1 MEPRKLRYKLFYAI
15 GIADF
20 AAKNIINYDFTG
32 VAWSPWAFGLI
43 GLICYFFYY
52 KNLEKFKF
60 SEGEEL
66 LTLSNGKKAEAK
78 ITIGIGGGTG
88 SSRKLYLTNLKLVI
102 KGYEKFIE
110 LPYSEI
116 KSVSKDTRMGIEML
130 LNVDTYNNEEYK
142 FAFGFSSSKRNNFLK
157 AILKQLSEVSYVD
170 SHGVQSTEF
179 LVSEENQ
186 NKISNTNYYYFDKSV
201 GEVIGPKTKT
211 EMERLR
217 FENRISDQTQV
228 TEAGVE
234 SWQPFQ
240 SAIG

>member
-1 MEPRKLRYKLFYAI
+1 
-15 GIADF
+15 
-20 AAKNIINYDFTG
+20 
-32 VAWSPWAFGLI
+32 
-43 GLICYFFYY
+43 
-52 KNLEKFKF
+52 
-60 SEGEEL
+60 
-66 LTLSNGKKAEAK
+66 
-78 ITIGIGGGTG
+78 
-88 SSRKLYLTNLKLVI
+88 
-102 KGYEKFIE
+102 
-110 LPYSEI
+110 
-116 KSVSKDTRMGIEML
+116 MGIEML

-157 AILKQLSEVSYVD
+157 AILKLLSEVSYVD

-234 SWQPFQ
+234 NWQPFQ

>member
-1 MEPRKLRYKLFYAI
+1 METSKLRYKLFYAI

-88 SSRKLYLTNLKLVI
+88 SSRKLYLTNQKVLI
-102 KGYEKFIE
+102 KGYGGSIE

-116 KSVSKDTRMGIEML
+116 KSASKDTRMGIETL
-130 LNVDTYNNEEYK
+130 LKLETLNNKEYK
-142 FAFGFSSSKRNNFLK
+142 LAFGVARSKRNNFLQVISQK
-157 AILKQLSEVSYVD
+157 LSEISYAKLRK
-170 SHGVQSTEF
+170 VQGNDF
-179 LVSEENQ
+179 LVSKENQ
-186 NKISNTNYYYFDKSV
+186 NDISNSNYYYFDQSV
-201 GEVIGPKTKT
+201 
-211 EMERLR
+211 
-217 FENRISDQTQV
+217 
-228 TEAGVE
+228 
-234 SWQPFQ
+234 
-240 SAIG
+240 